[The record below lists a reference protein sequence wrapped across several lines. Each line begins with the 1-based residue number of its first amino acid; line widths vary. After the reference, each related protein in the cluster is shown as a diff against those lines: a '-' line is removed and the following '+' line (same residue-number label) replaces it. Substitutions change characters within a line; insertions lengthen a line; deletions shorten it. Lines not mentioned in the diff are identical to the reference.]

1 MCVCGALCSWLLV
14 VLNFMAHKHDKM
26 ARVKID
32 CHRDERSKGSGQDE
46 VFFFSVVA
54 VAKERCFVQKAAELL
69 CTGL

>member
-1 MCVCGALCSWLLV
+1 
-14 VLNFMAHKHDKM
+14 MAHKHDKM

-46 VFFFSVVA
+46 VFFSVVV
-54 VAKERCFVQKAAELL
+54 VAKERYFVQKAAELL